1 MDNSRKDTRVNLTCV
16 LIFTFVALSLEL
28 VNLVFTGIWTL
39 LHWTSAD
46 NTISSRLGQ
55 TTTATLPDCYQTER
69 EERNRQG

>member
-1 MDNSRKDTRVNLTCV
+1 MDNSRKDTKVNLTCV

-28 VNLVFTGIWTL
+28 VNLVFFKGLWSL

-46 NTISSRLGQ
+46 NTLSSRLGQ
-55 TTTATLPDCYQTER
+55 TTTATLPDCHHR